1 MSNFNEVSVSDTME
15 NLMSDDLSMNDNSKS
30 FSEIEGAT
38 VDKTPTELLK
48 EAKKEVKAANAP
60 EKTTK
65 RAEVKSEDTDSSTQ
79 AATTK
84 NASEKQPQDAASE
97 LNEDLEAEMIKSLKA
112 FRGEQEFEIPEDANI
127 KVKIDG
133 EEIDVSLSDLRNNY
147 SGKTAW
153 DKKFTELDK
162 ERQEYTNDKKVV
174 EKYINEFREIAQNGT
189 PQQALEHFAKIAGQ
203 NPLDF
208 RQAMRETFFK
218 EFQERQGMSEAEV
231 KALNLS
237 EENEYLRRQQESE
250 SSRLAESQTLREAE
264 NKILNFQETHGLTDE
279 QLVSLYDSV
288 QENLGGDQSDDA
300 VLNALANKVVDQQAM
315 EGAAYLLKSVDES
328 FATEEN
334 ALAIKEMMMNNPDLS
349 ESDFKE
355 IIQEAFGVKEQK
367 ISKKAQAAV
376 KKDTKESKPKQAKE
390 TYASFDELDL
400 Y

>member
-1 MSNFNEVSVSDTME
+1 MSFDDASVSSAME
-15 NLMSDDLSMNDNSKS
+15 NLMSDDLSMNDNQKS

-38 VDKTPTELLK
+38 VDKSAAELLD
-48 EAKKEVKAANAP
+48 EAKKEIKSS
-60 EKTTK
+60 ESSDKKITRK
-65 RAEVKSEDTDSSTQ
+65 EIKSEDTDNSIKADTSE
-79 AATTK
+79 

-97 LNEDLEAEMIKSLKA
+97 VNEDLEQEMIKSLKA
-112 FRGEQEFEIPEDANI
+112 FRGEQEYEIPEDANI

-133 EEIDVSLSDLRNNY
+133 EEMDVSLSDLRNNY

-162 ERQEYTNDKKVV
+162 ERQEYNNDKQMV
-174 EKYINEFREIAQNGT
+174 EKYIGEFREIAQNGT

-203 NPLDF
+203 NPLEF
-208 RQAMRETFFK
+208 RQAMRETFFQ
-218 EFQERQGMSEAEV
+218 EFTERQNMSEAEI

-237 EENEYLRRQQESE
+237 EENDYLRRQQESE
-250 SSRLAESQTLREAE
+250 SSRLVESQTLQEAE

-288 QENLGGDQSDDA
+288 QNSLGEDLTDEA
-300 VLNALANKVVDQQAM
+300 VLNALTGKVADQQAM
-315 EGAAYLLKSVDES
+315 EGANHLLRSVNEE

-334 ALAIKEMMMNNPDLS
+334 AEAIKEMMMNNPDLS

-355 IIQEAFGVKEQK
+355 IIESAFAVEKPK
-367 ISKKAQAAV
+367 VSKKAQAAA
-376 KKDTKESKPKQAKE
+376 KKEDKSSKPKKDKKA
-390 TYASFDELDL
+390 YASFDELDL